1 MHQVQ
6 FNLEYLTTHG
16 IIQKGN
22 PFILGCWTTHPLS
35 FFLFFSEFVDIFLFH
50 RPLLCLKSDC
60 NKFTQIAPFEHILS
74 LDLIARSKV
83 GFIQYR

>member
-1 MHQVQ
+1 M
-6 FNLEYLTTHG
+6 
-16 IIQKGN
+16 
-22 PFILGCWTTHPLS
+22 S
-35 FFLFFSEFVDIFLFH
+35 FFLFFSELVDIFLFH

-60 NKFTQIAPFEHILS
+60 NKFTQIAPFEHSLS